1 MNIYGINTFHQKI
14 QEIISLK
21 IPIESIPKL
30 TFSDYAT
37 ILDGINVWLPHVAS
51 MDTKS
56 DRNNVN
62 KG

>member
-37 ILDGINVWLPHVAS
+37 ILDGINV
-51 MDTKS
+51 
-56 DRNNVN
+56 
-62 KG
+62 